1 MGDRAT
7 DLNGSRASGLT
18 GSGSG
23 SPWPVEGV
31 LKENRMALTGDRATE
46 ILLEERLADRGKPKT
61 ADQDDEEAEYRNRIR
76 EEVKALKKAGII
88 IEIPSD

>member
-1 MGDRAT
+1 MAG
-7 DLNGSRASGLT
+7 
-18 GSGSG
+18 
-23 SPWPVEGV
+23 VEGV

-46 ILLEERLADRGKPKT
+46 ILLEETLADRGKPKT